1 MVKSAEATDRH
12 DVEIMVEVHPRSVS
26 GDLAPRVAV
35 PEQFRLR
42 AGEIADSVAEVADQF
57 RAKLAQILRHPTE
70 PGWGVDSIEIGFDLA
85 VQAEAGVVIAKA
97 STSATFSAKLTLKVE
112 QDSR

>member
-1 MVKSAEATDRH
+1 MVKSAKNTDRQG
-12 DVEIMVEVHPRSVS
+12 VEIMVEVLPLSTS

-57 RAKLAQILRHPTE
+57 RERLARVLHRPSE
-70 PGWGVDSIEIGFDLA
+70 LDWGVDSIEIGFDLA
-85 VQAEAGVVIAKA
+85 IQAEAGVVIAKA
-97 STSATFSAKLTLKVE
+97 STSATFSAKLTLKAE
-112 QDSR
+112 QGSL

>member
-1 MVKSAEATDRH
+1 MSESTEVKNHR

-35 PEQFRLR
+35 PEQFRQR
-42 AGEIADSVAEVADQF
+42 AGEIADSVAEIADQF
-57 RAKLAQILRHPTE
+57 RSRLAGVFRQPAE
-70 PGWGVDSIEIGFDLA
+70 PGWGVDSVEIGFDLA
-85 VQAEAGVVIAKA
+85 IQAEAGVVIAKA
-97 STSATFSAKLTLKVE
+97 STSATFSAKLMLKVT